1 MDRQQ
6 LEATLAEYLDRDTM
20 LLDTERLESDLQRHL
35 NALEA
40 IYTYPVVAEA
50 RADARELLQAAQIHN
65 DIVIGHR
72 ERAAASRGKTIQWL
86 LSSLAMLLGALAT
99 ILPLAVL

>member
-20 LLDTERLESDLQRHL
+20 LLDTDRLDSDLQRHL

-40 IYTYPVVAEA
+40 IYRFPVVREA
-50 RADARELLQAAQIHN
+50 RADARELLQAAQVHN
-65 DIVIGHR
+65 DNVIAHR
-72 ERAAASRGKTIQWL
+72 ERAAASRGKTVQWL
-86 LSSLAMLLGALAT
+86 LSTLAMLLGMAAT
-99 ILPLAVL
+99 VLPLVVL